1 MNYLYKLDSQSYASS
16 LPTQFLDAGEDYKKE
31 YEDLFHSK
39 LIEMVNLYNQN
50 DEGFKEIYSLLRFTL
65 LNPIPKEVLVTPDF
79 INFYDFICRV
89 LITSPNSSI
98 LCDMLSL
105 IPYII
110 SLNDSTV
117 QIFELRKIN
126 EILEMLF
133 QKNDNDITRRIIE
146 CISSLVI
153 FTDDLSKYEFI
164 IHYQILHIIAGKSPE
179 MKNSVLKLCSS
190 ILRSCTAFYIH
201 RDEIIS
207 LGIELFEFKDGNDI
221 DFIPSLSYFLKTKIN
236 SKYFKDEKPE
246 VYEQLCSEVFDH
258 FRSQNKI
265 NGNIFL
271 CTLSTC
277 ISENVDNSCKNP
289 VLQLFYTM
297 IKSIK
302 MSISEIL
309 SHIINFQDNIIN
321 ICRSSPDSYTISLS
335 YNILCYIMRV
345 NSIII
350 RKLFDQQV
358 ISLKIIS
365 DNLEKGDFYIRKA
378 TLKLSNSMMKYGS
391 LFLETRIFYS
401 VEYID
406 LIYPFLLSDSMKIN
420 LLTLESLKLIATRA
434 EKEGDNRVLTMIHSE
449 SMLSMFDDLINK
461 TENDVKI
468 RVFIDQI
475 WSTKICNEY

>member
-153 FTDDLSKYEFI
+153 FTDDLP
-164 IHYQILHIIAGKSPE
+164 A
-179 MKNSVLKLCSS
+179 
-190 ILRSCTAFYIH
+190 
-201 RDEIIS
+201 
-207 LGIELFEFKDGNDI
+207 
-221 DFIPSLSYFLKTKIN
+221 
-236 SKYFKDEKPE
+236 
-246 VYEQLCSEVFDH
+246 
-258 FRSQNKI
+258 
-265 NGNIFL
+265 
-271 CTLSTC
+271 
-277 ISENVDNSCKNP
+277 
-289 VLQLFYTM
+289 
-297 IKSIK
+297 
-302 MSISEIL
+302 
-309 SHIINFQDNIIN
+309 
-321 ICRSSPDSYTISLS
+321 
-335 YNILCYIMRV
+335 IM
-345 NSIII
+345 
-350 RKLFDQQV
+350 
-358 ISLKIIS
+358 
-365 DNLEKGDFYIRKA
+365 
-378 TLKLSNSMMKYGS
+378 
-391 LFLETRIFYS
+391 
-401 VEYID
+401 
-406 LIYPFLLSDSMKIN
+406 
-420 LLTLESLKLIATRA
+420 
-434 EKEGDNRVLTMIHSE
+434 
-449 SMLSMFDDLINK
+449 
-461 TENDVKI
+461 
-468 RVFIDQI
+468 
-475 WSTKICNEY
+475 